1 MLDHAIRTMNKFVLL
16 VLFLTAFPSLLFGV
30 AEHVIYVDS
39 DSGHDKATCLQSCQ
53 QPCQTLEYVHRHLK
67 SVANESVVIE
77 ICGPQI
83 NLTIALDFTH
93 FTDLSI
99 TGHQNKTKILCNTP
113 YSGLAFI
120 NVTGLSLSY
129 VQLTNCGAKQN
140 STMYDPSTNK
150 MIIELSA
157 IFVLNC
163 RDVNITNC
171 VIYRSDGTGI
181 SMLNTNGNVRIEHTD
196 IIESSLRSDSSDIMM
211 FGGSGLHIEFN
222 YCSNG
227 NTAYN
232 HTNCT
237 HSEHYKNATYTIYRC
252 TFIENR
258 ADSSGTLA
266 SFYDI
271 GPMSCGGGVYIGF
284 AVRASY
290 LDITLENCIIQY
302 NSAAEYGGGIK
313 LQIYETAQGNQ
324 ILLLGTTLSNNNV
337 PNNKMGGGLEIVFLP
352 FRHQKEH
359 NSITVISCDFTSNFA
374 GSGGGLNIF
383 SHELPFKNELS
394 AIMFTDCTWTNNT
407 ALYGAAVHIVPATWD
422 SGSQGR
428 NQLISFVNCSITQNI
443 VIDLPEA
450 DSTKKLRVQRNGA
463 GAFFSIHV
471 TIVFCGVTT
480 FEGNNG
486 TALYLSG
493 SVAIFNASS
502 QVTFSNNTG
511 TNGGAVSLMG
521 QSYFLLNG
529 SSNFSFANNRARQ
542 LGGGLYFKSSDD
554 NSRQPC
560 FIYQDNYT
568 KRSRFNFSDNYAST
582 GRGHHIFAS
591 SFISCNIYCP
601 GTHKTIY
608 DCIGMFYFNPDIN
621 TTATLP
627 THYSLDHADP
637 IAIIPGFSYYLPLKA
652 KDVMGNYVS
661 NISYEAS
668 LEHKSS
674 NSSMKVDSAFKY
686 VSNNTIRLS
695 GNQRDTATLR
705 LDTLSTDI
713 SLLVNITLVECP
725 PGYVLDPSDHTCKC
739 RASTYYGIQ
748 QCDPEAY
755 IMYGV
760 WMGHCNHNSN
770 ALCTADCP
778 VGYCAYN
785 SSYSVTGLYRPL
797 PLNTSNLEAFICSPT
812 RTGTLCGQCRDGH
825 SVYFNSWDFQCGKE
839 DYCHLGPLFFI
850 LSTIVPMTILFIV
863 VTLLDTNFAGK
874 WNGFIFFSQM
884 VNLLYIYGNGTIH
897 FPNTQFHI
905 LNWLMFT
912 YSFFN
917 LEIFNV
923 YQLSFCIW
931 KGAGV
936 MDILMVKLG
945 AIFFSL
951 ALVVLTFLVLK
962 QHKFAKYFP
971 CLSRRRFSV
980 TSGICAFFIL
990 CYAQCARTCFQ
1001 VLDTGCLYDENS
1013 ECYKKVVSY
1022 SGNMAFFQGAHIK
1035 YATVAV
1041 VFLIFIVIFPP
1052 IVLLFYPLFFKIL
1065 GLCGLSESKF
1075 AMYLWKMMPIQ
1086 VLDSFQNPFKDN
1098 YRVFSGLY
1106 FLYRAI
1112 ALATYALTKNLIQYY
1127 AAFELELAFVILLH
1141 AAFNPYRSRI
1151 FNIIDLLLFL
1161 NLSFINGI
1169 TQYNY
1174 VLYTLAKNGVDK
1186 NTHFWITVQL
1196 LLLVVPLMA
1205 AGIYL
1210 FVKVTLQV
1218 SIYIKSLRRYM
1229 SSATRRGYEEI
1240 DSLPCPHN

>member
-1 MLDHAIRTMNKFVLL
+1 MNKFTLL
-16 VLFLTAFPSLLFGV
+16 VLFLTAFPCLLFAI
-30 AEHVIYVDS
+30 AEHVICVDS

-53 QPCQTLEYVHRHLK
+53 QPCQTLEYVHRLLK

-83 NLTIALDFTH
+83 NLTRALNFTH

-99 TGHQNKTKILCNTP
+99 TGHQNKTEIFCNTS
-113 YSGLAFI
+113 YSGISFI
-120 NVTGLSLSY
+120 NITRLSLSY
-129 VQLTNCGAKQN
+129 IQLTNCGAEQN

-157 IFVLNC
+157 VFLLNC
-163 RDVNITNC
+163 RDVNITDC

-181 SMLNTNGNVRIEHTD
+181 SMLNTNGNVCIEHTD
-196 IIESSLRSDSSDIMM
+196 IIESSLRSSSSDIMM

-232 HTNCT
+232 YNNCT
-237 HSEHYKNATYTIYRC
+237 HGEHYKNATYTIYRC
-252 TFIENR
+252 SFIENR

-302 NSAAEYGGGIK
+302 NSAEYGGGIK
-313 LQIYETAQGNQ
+313 LQIYETAQDNQ
-324 ILLLGTTLSNNNV
+324 ILLLGTTLSNNSV
-337 PNNKMGGGLEIVFLP
+337 PNNKMGGGLEIAFLP
-352 FRHQKEH
+352 FRHQMEH
-359 NSITVISCDFTSNFA
+359 NSIAVISCDFTSNFA
-374 GSGGGLNIF
+374 GMGGGLNIF
-383 SHELPFKNELS
+383 SHELPFKNDLS
-394 AIMFTDCTWTNNT
+394 AITFTDCTWTNNT
-407 ALYGAAVHIVPATWD
+407 ALYGAAIHIVPATWA

-471 TIVFCGVTT
+471 TVVFCGVTT
-480 FEGNNG
+480 FEDNNG

-502 QVTFSNNTG
+502 QVTFSNNSG

-560 FIYQDNYT
+560 FIYRDSYT
-568 KRSRFNFSDNYAST
+568 KRSRFNFSGNYAST

-591 SFISCNIYCP
+591 SFISCNTYCP
-601 GTHKTIY
+601 GTHKAIY

-627 THYSLDHADP
+627 THYGLDHAELV
-637 IAIIPGFSYYLPLKA
+637 AIIPGFSYYLPLKV
-652 KDVMGNYVS
+652 KDVMGNYVY

-725 PGYVLDPSDHTCKC
+725 PGYVLDPSDLTCKC
-739 RASTYYGIQ
+739 RASTYYGLQ
-748 QCDPEAY
+748 KCDPEAY

-760 WMGHCNHNSN
+760 WMGHCNHS
-770 ALCTADCP
+770 ALCTAGCP

-785 SSYSVTGLYRPL
+785 SWSSLFGLYRPL

-839 DYCHLGPLFFI
+839 NYCHLGPLFLI
-850 LSTIVPMTILFIV
+850 LSTIVPLTTVFIV
-863 VTLLDTNFAGK
+863 ITLLDTNFAGN
-874 WNGFIFFSQM
+874 WNGFIFFCQM
-884 VNLLYIYGNGTIH
+884 VTYLYIYANGTIR
-897 FPNTQFHI
+897 FSRAQFKI

-917 LEIFNV
+917 LEIFNIN
-923 YQLSFCIW
+923 QLSFCIW

-945 AIFFSL
+945 TILFAL
-951 ALVVLTFLVLK
+951 ALVLFTVFILR
-962 QHKFAKYFP
+962 QHKLTKCFP

-980 TSGICAFFIL
+980 INGISAFFIL
-990 CYAQCARTCFQ
+990 CYAQCAKTCFQ
-1001 VLDTGCLYDENS
+1001 VLDSTCLNDEN
-1013 ECYKKVVSY
+1013 YKCIKNIIFYDGSM
-1022 SGNMAFFQGAHIK
+1022 SSFQGEHIE
-1035 YATVAV
+1035 YATMAV
-1041 VFLIFIVIFPP
+1041 VMLIFLVILPP
-1052 IVLLFYPLFFKIL
+1052 VLLLFYPLFFKIL

-1075 AMYLWKMMPIQ
+1075 ATYLWKMMPIQ
-1086 VLDSFQNPFKDN
+1086 LLDSFQNPFKDN
-1098 YRVFSGLY
+1098 CRFFAGLY
-1106 FLYRAI
+1106 FLYRTLAMLVYAK
-1112 ALATYALTKNLIQYY
+1112 ALGLRNYYAVIELEFGIIILFHSLFQPYKKVVFNVVDVLLFFNLI
-1127 AAFELELAFVILLH
+1127 L
-1141 AAFNPYRSRI
+1141 
-1151 FNIIDLLLFL
+1151 
-1161 NLSFINGI
+1161 INGI
-1169 TQYNY
+1169 TLYNY
-1174 VLYTLAKNGVDK
+1174 FQYSFGVSGAVEASSFLTTLQIVLL
-1186 NTHFWITVQL
+1186 FL
-1196 LLLVVPLMA
+1196 PLVSAV
-1205 AGIYL
+1205 IYL
-1210 FVKVTLQV
+1210 KVKLA
-1218 SIYIKSLRRYM
+1218 IWIKCRYM
-1229 SSATRRGYEEI
+1229 SSGSTDGYKEI
-1240 DSLPCPHN
+1240 HSFNGSYSR

>member
-1 MLDHAIRTMNKFVLL
+1 MIL
-16 VLFLTAFPSLLFGV
+16 VLFLTAANSILCAV
-30 AEHVIYVDS
+30 AEPVICVNS
-39 DSGHDKATCLQSCQ
+39 VSGHDNTTCLQSCQ
-53 QPCQTLEYVHRHLK
+53 QPCQTLEYVHSLLK
-67 SVANESVVIE
+67 SVSNESAI
-77 ICGPQI
+77 IKIFGQQI
-83 NLTIALDFTH
+83 NLTRVLNFTN

-99 TGHQNKTKILCNTP
+99 TGAEYNVEIFCNTS
-113 YSGLAFI
+113 YSGLSFI
-120 NVTGLSLSY
+120 NVTGLSLNY
-129 VQLTNCGAKQN
+129 IQLTNCGAEHK
-140 STMYDPSTNK
+140 STHHYKHRVVS
-150 MIIELSA
+150 ELSA
-157 IFVLNC
+157 VFLLNC

-181 SMLNTNGNVRIEHTD
+181 SMLNTNGNVCIEHID

-211 FGGSGLHIEFN
+211 FGGSGLHIEFD

-227 NTAYN
+227 NDAYN

-237 HSEHYKNATYTIYRC
+237 HSEHYSNAYYMIYKC
-252 TFIENR
+252 NIIGNR
-258 ADSSGTLA
+258 ANTSQSLRHW
-266 SFYDI
+266 YNN
-271 GPMSCGGGVYIGF
+271 GPMGSGGGAHIGF
-284 AVRASY
+284 AINAANIS
-290 LDITLENCIIQY
+290 ITLNNCSFHN
-302 NSAAEYGGGIK
+302 NSAVVYGGGLK
-313 LQIYETAQGNQ
+313 LEFYNTAKNNHVSLIQ
-324 ILLLGTTLSNNNV
+324 TTFFNNSV
-337 PNNKMGGGLEIVFLP
+337 PSDIMGGGLQVSFSFFILGLKIYDRLEN
-352 FRHQKEH
+352 
-359 NSITVISCDFTSNFA
+359 NSVNVKSCNFSGNSA
-374 GSGGGLNIF
+374 GNGGGVNIF
-383 SHELPFKNELS
+383 SGEIPFQDELS
-394 AIMFTDCTWTNNT
+394 AITFTDCTWTSNT
-407 ALYGAAVHIVPATWD
+407 ALYGAAIHIMPATW
-422 SGSQGR
+422 GYEHQGHYPR
-428 NQLISFVNCSITQNI
+428 IIFVNCSIQSNMVTPTKN
-443 VIDLPEA
+443 V
-450 DSTKKLRVQRNGA
+450 TKKLQIEVNGF
-463 GAFFSIHV
+463 GAFFCTYITVSFMGV
-471 TIVFCGVTT
+471 TI

-502 QVTFSNNTG
+502 QVVFHNNSG
-511 TNGGAVSLMG
+511 INGGAVSLMG
-521 QSYFLLNG
+521 RSFLLLNG
-529 SSNFSFANNRARQ
+529 SSNFSFKNNRAKQ
-542 LGGGLYFKSSDD
+542 LGGGIYFHSTG
-554 NSRQPC
+554 NINQPC
-560 FIYQDNYT
+560 FIYRGFYT
-568 KRSRFNFSDNYAST
+568 KNSSFIFNNNHALT
-582 GRGHHIFAS
+582 GRGHHIFVS
-591 SFISCNIYCP
+591 SFTSCDINCRGRNVTTSYE
-601 GTHKTIY
+601 
-608 DCIGMFYFNPDIN
+608 CIGEFHFSHPDHN

-627 THYSLDHADP
+627 TEFNVDTNHTVP
-637 IAIIPGFSYYLPLKA
+637 IAITPGFRSYLPLVVRDSK
-652 KDVMGNYVS
+652 GNTVS
-661 NISYEAS
+661 NLSYEAS
-668 LEHKSS
+668 LENKSS
-674 NSSMKVDSAFKY
+674 GSMEVDPAFKY
-686 VSNNTIRLS
+686 VSNNTITLS

-739 RASTYYGIQ
+739 RASTYYGLQ
-748 QCDPEAY
+748 NCYPEVN

-760 WMGHCNHNSN
+760 WMGHCNHS

-778 VGYCAYN
+778 VGYCAYKF
-785 SSYSVTGLYRPL
+785 SSVVKGLYRPL
-797 PLNTSNLEAFICSPT
+797 PLNTQNLETFICPPT
-812 RTGTLCGQCRDGH
+812 RIGTICGQCRAGH
-825 SVYFNSWDFQCGKE
+825 SVYFNSWDFQCHK
-839 DYCHLGPLFFI
+839 DKLCHLGPLFFI
-850 LSTIVPMTILFIV
+850 LSTIIPLTILFIV
-863 VTLLDTNFAGK
+863 ITFLDTNFAGK
-874 WNGFIFFSQM
+874 WNGFVFFSQM
-884 VNLLYIYGNGTIH
+884 VNLLYIYGNGTIR
-897 FPNTQFHI
+897 FPNTQFQI

-923 YQLSFCIW
+923 NQLSFCIW

-945 AIFFSL
+945 AILFSL
-951 ALVVLTFLVLK
+951 ALVVVTFLVLK

-980 TSGICAFFIL
+980 TNGICAFFIL

-1022 SGNMAFFQGAHIK
+1022 NGNMALFHGAHIK

-1127 AAFELELAFVILLH
+1127 GAFELELAFVILLH

-1174 VLYTLAKNGVDK
+1174 VLYTLGKNGVDK
-1186 NTHFWITVQL
+1186 NTHFLITVQL

-1210 FVKVTLQV
+1210 FVKLALQV

-1229 SSATRRGYEEI
+1229 SSATRRGYEET

>member
-1 MLDHAIRTMNKFVLL
+1 
-16 VLFLTAFPSLLFGV
+16 
-30 AEHVIYVDS
+30 
-39 DSGHDKATCLQSCQ
+39 
-53 QPCQTLEYVHRHLK
+53 
-67 SVANESVVIE
+67 
-77 ICGPQI
+77 
-83 NLTIALDFTH
+83 
-93 FTDLSI
+93 
-99 TGHQNKTKILCNTP
+99 
-113 YSGLAFI
+113 
-120 NVTGLSLSY
+120 
-129 VQLTNCGAKQN
+129 
-140 STMYDPSTNK
+140 

-157 IFVLNC
+157 VFLLNC

-171 VIYRSDGTGI
+171 VIYRSNGTGI
-181 SMLNTNGNVRIEHTD
+181 SMLNTNGNVCIEHTD

-232 HTNCT
+232 YNNCS
-237 HSEHYKNATYTIYRC
+237 HSEHYRNATYTIYRC
-252 TFIENR
+252 SFIENR

-313 LQIYETAQGNQ
+313 LEFYETAQDNQ
-324 ILLLGTTLSNNNV
+324 ILLQRTTLSNNKA
-337 PNNKMGGGLEIVFLP
+337 PNHRMGGGLEIVFLP
-352 FRHQKEH
+352 FRHQIEH
-359 NSITVISCDFTSNFA
+359 NSITIISCDFTSNFA

-383 SHELPFKNELS
+383 SHELPFQNDLS
-394 AIMFTDCTWTNNT
+394 AIIFTDSTWTNNT

-443 VIDLPEA
+443 VIDLPGA
-450 DSTKKLRVQRNGA
+450 HSTKRLRVQRNGA

-471 TIVFCGVTT
+471 TVVFCGVTT

-502 QVTFSNNTG
+502 QVTFSNNSG
-511 TNGGAVSLMG
+511 MNGGAVSLLG

-529 SSNFSFANNRARQ
+529 SSNFSFVNNRARQ

-560 FIYQDNYT
+560 FIYRDNYT

-582 GRGHHIFAS
+582 GRGHHIFVS
-591 SFISCNIYCP
+591 SFTSCDIYCL

-608 DCIGMFYFNPDIN
+608 DCIGMFYFNPDN
-621 TTATLP
+621 DTTATLP
-627 THYSLDHADP
+627 THYGLHHADP

-739 RASTYYGIQ
+739 RASTYYGLQ
-748 QCDPEAY
+748 KCDPEAY

-760 WMGHCNHNSN
+760 WMGHCHHNSN

-778 VGYCAYN
+778 VGYCTYN
-785 SSYSVTGLYRPL
+785 SPSSASGLYRPL
-797 PLNTSNLEAFICSPT
+797 PLNKSILEAFICSPT
-812 RTGTLCGQCRDGH
+812 RGGTLCGQCRSGH
-825 SVYFNSWDFQCGKE
+825 SVHFNSWDFQCGKE

-850 LSTIVPMTILFIV
+850 LSTIVPLTIVFIV
-863 VTLLDTNFAGK
+863 ITLLDTNFAGN

-884 VNLLYIYGNGTIH
+884 VNLLLDNIYGNGTIH
-897 FPNTQFHI
+897 FTNAQFQT
-905 LNWLMFT
+905 LAWLRFA

-917 LEIFNV
+917 LELFNIN
-923 YQLSFCIW
+923 QLSFCIW

-945 AIFFSL
+945 CILFCL
-951 ALVVLTFLVLK
+951 ALVVSTVFVLK
-962 QHKFAKYFP
+962 QRKFSKYFP

-980 TSGICAFFIL
+980 MNGISAFFIL
-990 CYAQCARTCFQ
+990 CYAQCVKACVQ
-1001 VLDTGCLYDENS
+1001 VLVTSCLYNENY
-1013 ECYKKVVSY
+1013 ECTRSVVFY
-1022 SGNMAFFQGAHIK
+1022 SGNMYSFPGPHIK
-1035 YATVAV
+1035 YLMVAV
-1041 VFLIFIVIFPP
+1041 IFLIFIVILPP
-1052 IVLLFYPLFFKIL
+1052 VLLLFYPLFFKIL

-1075 AMYLWKMMPIQ
+1075 ATYLWKMMPIQ
-1086 VLDSFQNPFKDN
+1086 LLDSFQNPFKDN
-1098 YRVFSGLY
+1098 YRFFAGLY
-1106 FLYRAI
+1106 FLYRTI
-1112 ALATYALTKNLIQYY
+1112 VLGGYVLTYNLVQYY
-1127 AAFELELAFVILLH
+1127 GFILLGFQIVIFLH
-1141 AAFNPYRSRI
+1141 SVFQPYKERL
-1151 FNIIDLLLFL
+1151 FNIIDALLFL
-1161 NLSFINGI
+1161 NLLLISGI
-1169 TQYNY
+1169 TLYNY
-1174 VLYTLAKNGVDK
+1174 LVYDIRVNEAERD
-1186 NTHFWITVQL
+1186 HSIFWVAVQIVL
-1196 LLLVVPLMA
+1196 LLLPL
-1205 AGIYL
+1205 ISICTYL
-1210 FVKVTLQV
+1210 IGKLAMQVKKRYLHSGNADGYRELSL
-1218 SIYIKSLRRYM
+1218 SISRE
-1229 SSATRRGYEEI
+1229 SFSHYEQI
-1240 DSLPCPHN
+1240 D